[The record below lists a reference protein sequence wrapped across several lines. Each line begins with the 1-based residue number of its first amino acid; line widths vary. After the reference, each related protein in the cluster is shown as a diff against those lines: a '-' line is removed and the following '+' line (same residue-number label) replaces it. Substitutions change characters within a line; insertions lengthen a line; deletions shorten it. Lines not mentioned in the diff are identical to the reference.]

1 MTRLVIFD
9 LDGTLLDT
17 VADLAAACNHAL
29 QMCECPLHTHEEYK
43 LLIGGG
49 IRKLFWGA
57 LPENKR
63 TDEMIEKM
71 RSHFLPYYKSH
82 IADLTRPYDGI
93 VEMLDALADA
103 GVEIAIASNKF
114 QSGTEELAERLLGK
128 YRFLKVLGQREG
140 CPTKPDPQIVREVM
154 SEMPDIEPEEVV
166 YCGDSDVDMITGHN
180 AGVRTIGVCWG
191 FRGRDE
197 LESCNPWLVVETPSE
212 ICEAIIKKA

>member
-1 MTRLVIFD
+1 MSKLVIFD

-17 VADLAAACNHAL
+17 VGDLAAACNHAL
-29 QMCECPLHTHEEYK
+29 DMCGCPPHTSEEYK

-57 LPENKR
+57 LPEDKR

-71 RSHFLPYYKSH
+71 RSYFLPHYKTH
-82 IADLTRPYDGI
+82 IADLTRPYEGI
-93 VEMLDALADA
+93 EEMLDILTEA

-114 QSGTEELAERLLGK
+114 QSGTETLANQLLGK
-128 YRFLKVLGQREG
+128 YKFLKVLGQREG
-140 CPTKPDPQIVREVM
+140 CPTKPDPQIIREVM
-154 SEMPDIEPEEVV
+154 DEMPDLKPEEVI
-166 YCGDSDVDMITGHN
+166 YCGDSDVDMITGLN

-191 FRGRDE
+191 FRGRAE

-212 ICEAIIKKA
+212 ITEAVLSR

>member
-1 MTRLVIFD
+1 MTKLVIFD

-17 VADLAAACNHAL
+17 VGDLAAACNHAL
-29 QMCECPLHTHEEYK
+29 EMCGCPPHTPEVYK

-57 LPENKR
+57 LPEDKR
-63 TDEMIEKM
+63 ADEMIEKM

-82 IADLTRPYDGI
+82 IADLTRPYEGI
-93 VEMLDALADA
+93 EEMLDSLTEA

-114 QSGTEELAERLLGK
+114 QSGTETLAQQLLGK
-128 YRFLKVLGQREG
+128 YSFLEVLGQREG
-140 CPTKPDPQIVREVM
+140 WPTKPDPQIIRDVM
-154 SEMPDIEPEEVV
+154 DRIPDLKPEEVI
-166 YCGDSDVDMITGHN
+166 YCGDSDVDMFTGHN

-191 FRGRDE
+191 FRGRAE

-212 ICEAIIKKA
+212 ITEAVLSR

>member
-17 VADLAAACNHAL
+17 VGDLSAACNFAL
-29 QMCECPLHTHEEYK
+29 GMCGCPPHTSEEYK

-57 LPENKR
+57 LPEDKR
-63 TDEMIEKM
+63 TDEMVEKM
-71 RSHFLPYYKSH
+71 RSHFLPYYKEH
-82 IADLTRPYDGI
+82 IADLTRPYEGI
-93 VEMLDALADA
+93 EEMLESLTDA
-103 GVEIAIASNKF
+103 GVEVAIASNKF
-114 QSGTEELAERLLGK
+114 QSGTEELAAKLLGK

-140 CPTKPDPQIVREVM
+140 CPTKPDPQIIREVM
-154 SEMPDIEPEEVV
+154 EQMPDLKPEEVI

-191 FRGRDE
+191 FRGRAE
-197 LESCNPWLVVETPSE
+197 LESCDPWLVVETPDE
-212 ICEAIIKKA
+212 ITRAVI